1 MGEVVGYKPAEDVF
15 QVIYDDEASRIARAQ
30 GLAPEVRCLPWRC
43 CCQLPRPWDST
54 LPPPL
59 QVFDEKLDE
68 MWLVEDTG
76 PKRVLRDR
84 ERIPRTAA
92 APPAP
97 APAPAPAVSKPGGTM
112 TPCGLPRIKLGSK
125 ARKCVCER

>member
-1 MGEVVGYKPAEDVF
+1 M
-15 QVIYDDEASRIARAQ
+15 
-30 GLAPEVRCLPWRC
+30 
-43 CCQLPRPWDST
+43 
-54 LPPPL
+54 
-59 QVFDEKLDE
+59 FDEKLDE

-92 APPAP
+92 ALPAP

-125 ARKCVCER
+125 VRRGCVCVRQWILYTPDSRV